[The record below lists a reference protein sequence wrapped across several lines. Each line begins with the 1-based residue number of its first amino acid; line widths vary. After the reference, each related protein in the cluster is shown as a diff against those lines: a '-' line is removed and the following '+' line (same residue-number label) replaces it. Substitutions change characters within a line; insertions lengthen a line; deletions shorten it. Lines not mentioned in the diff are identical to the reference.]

1 MAITG
6 AIETTTDGSTWVQ
19 ERSGTTQYVAGIM
32 CPSVGACLV
41 AAGTGTLRF
50 TANSG
55 ATWAKQVSNSTS
67 YLRAPSC
74 ADLST
79 CVVVGDG
86 GTILTS
92 STYGVTTTDGYSA
105 AITPNAV
112 LTVTTPGQVPLYY
125 SYDQTGDTKAITNG
139 SSLTTTLQYDS
150 QARPITITLTDGT
163 LITMTYN
170 SAGQRAGYTVSK
182 GGLVSESEQFSYQ
195 GEQLAQ
201 AVISHTQ
208 VYTDRFLYNGQGAP
222 LELLRKLPGQNAFR
236 YWYVLDG
243 RGDVVALTDSSGSVV
258 DRYAYGVW
266 GSLVSSS
273 EAVPQR
279 LRYAGY
285 WYDQELNWYW
295 AGVRYYSPSVK
306 RWLQPDPS
314 QLDGVRTYVYVGDD
328 PTDRSDPSGLFG
340 CAGQHGLVIFGIR
353 ILPACASPKT
363 HHSNGGRTTGAAAGG
378 FVWLYRAV
386 GPQELDDV
394 LRFGDYGYSPNAS
407 GKYFAYKAEDARIFA
422 RGGRLTITRI
432 RVPEWF
438 IDRYGYRFDDFG
450 RIPSVHFADEH
461 LPDLYKLSGRPDI
474 VEAKWVPPLGQA
486 ESQAGNDLFTDLEKL
501 LLGESEG
508 EGGTEGQ
515 NFLSGA

>member
-79 CVVVGDG
+79 CVVLGDG

-243 RGDVVALTDSSGSVV
+243 RGDVVALTDSSRSVV

-295 AGVRYYSPSVK
+295 AGVR
-306 RWLQPDPS
+306 
-314 QLDGVRTYVYVGDD
+314 
-328 PTDRSDPSGLFG
+328 
-340 CAGQHGLVIFGIR
+340 
-353 ILPACASPKT
+353 
-363 HHSNGGRTTGAAAGG
+363 
-378 FVWLYRAV
+378 
-386 GPQELDDV
+386 
-394 LRFGDYGYSPNAS
+394 
-407 GKYFAYKAEDARIFA
+407 
-422 RGGRLTITRI
+422 
-432 RVPEWF
+432 
-438 IDRYGYRFDDFG
+438 
-450 RIPSVHFADEH
+450 
-461 LPDLYKLSGRPDI
+461 
-474 VEAKWVPPLGQA
+474 
-486 ESQAGNDLFTDLEKL
+486 
-501 LLGESEG
+501 
-508 EGGTEGQ
+508 
-515 NFLSGA
+515 